1 MRKDRRRLLVKR
13 LQEILVKNCVQ
24 DFEWQ
29 IPKKM
34 GLRHTHFLYPYL
46 TNKHPTSIAQ
56 QNIPQHNV
64 GVGYSPI
71 RACQI
76 VLDCGTGKG
85 NRKHASHSTL
95 FLRLLNVL
103 RGALSPHS
111 KLLEVVHQGL
121 DVEGWGHPKDPMLR
135 APTRAKVHL
144 GPGPSWKHLWQ
155 EHLVRPTKA
164 NSPITWRVEL
174 AMSDARADGEQE
186 QSGSVSD
193 GRSSFF
199 GVTSARRFFRVTTNG
214 LCS

>member
-1 MRKDRRRLLVKR
+1 MQSKYTQTAMQKDRRRLLVKR

-29 IPKKM
+29 VPKKL

-56 QNIPQHNV
+56 QNIPQHNM

-95 FLRLLNVL
+95 FLRLLNDL

-111 KLLEVVHQGL
+111 KLFEVVHQGL

-164 NSPITWRVEL
+164 KTPSSWREEGREGGR
-174 AMSDARADGEQE
+174 DRAVDRRGKGGE
-186 QSGSVSD
+186 
-193 GRSSFF
+193 RR
-199 GVTSARRFFRVTTNG
+199 TS
-214 LCS
+214 